1 VTADTHTARRLRRN
15 VTRLTPERQLPGAAA
30 AAAGPRLPRYDNLP
44 RRCSWYDDALM
55 SASSAAAASPTH
67 PDGLPVP
74 RRYWS
79 IAAIAL
85 AITMSVLDSTIVNV
99 ALPTIARDFKAT
111 AAASIWI
118 INAYQLAILLVL
130 LPLASLGEIV
140 GYRRVSQVGL
150 AIFTLASL
158 GCAFAPGLLEMSLAR
173 VVQGI
178 GAAGIMSVNGALVRH
193 TYPHRYLGRAV
204 GINAFVVATAA
215 AVGPT
220 VAAAVLA
227 VGHWR
232 WLFGINVPLGVAAFV
247 IALYALPDSERT
259 PRPLNLVGAA
269 LYAGT
274 MGLLLSG
281 LQTLAHRAAALLALL
296 QVGIGCVLAW
306 LLGRHERPRAAPII
320 PFDLLRVRIFSLSL
334 ATSVCS
340 FTAQMAALVAL
351 PFEIQRLGHS
361 AVETGLFITPWPV
374 ALAFAAPLAGRLA
387 DRYPAGLL
395 GSLGLLGLAAGLS
408 LLVIYPVSGDTA
420 SVVWRMALCGA
431 GFGFFQAPNNRTIM
445 GSVPRRR
452 SGAAGG
458 MLAAARLLGQSIGAA
473 AVAILFRAY
482 GEHGSNYAL
491 MLAASLALLGAVLS
505 ALRLTGDSQAMPA
518 HS

>member
-1 VTADTHTARRLRRN
+1 MSAPTAVTAIA
-15 VTRLTPERQLPGAAA
+15 V
-30 AAAGPRLPRYDNLP
+30 
-44 RRCSWYDDALM
+44 
-55 SASSAAAASPTH
+55 H

-74 RRYWS
+74 RRYWA

-99 ALPTIARDFKAT
+99 ALPTIARDFGASS
-111 AAASIWI
+111 AASIWV

-130 LPLASLGEIV
+130 LPFASLGEIV
-140 GYRRVSQVGL
+140 GYRRVSQAGL
-150 AIFTLASL
+150 AVFTLASL
-158 GCAFAPGLLEMSLAR
+158 ACAFAPSLLSLSLAR
-173 VVQGI
+173 AVQGI

-220 VAAAVLA
+220 VASAVLA
-227 VGHWR
+227 VAHWR
-232 WLFGINVPLGVAAFV
+232 WLFGINLPLGVAAFA
-247 IALYALPDSERT
+247 IALYALPDSERA
-259 PRPLNLVGAA
+259 PRRLNLAGAA

-274 MGLLLSG
+274 MGLVLSG
-281 LQTLAHRAAALLALL
+281 LQTLAHRAAVWLALSEI
-296 QVGIGCVLAW
+296 GSGCVLAW
-306 LLGRHERPRAAPII
+306 LLTRHERPRAAPII
-320 PFDLLRVRIFSLSL
+320 PFDLLSIRIFKLSL

-340 FTAQMAALVAL
+340 FIAQMSALVAL

-361 AVETGLFITPWPV
+361 AVETGLFITPWPL
-374 ALAFAAPLAGRLA
+374 ALAVVAPLAGRLA

-395 GSLGLLGLAAGLS
+395 GGVGLLTLAAGLS
-408 LLVIYPVSGDTA
+408 LLVLYPVSGNATG
-420 SVVWRMALCGA
+420 VLWRMALCGV
-431 GFGFFQAPNNRTIM
+431 GFGLFQAPNNRTIM

-458 MLAAARLLGQSIGAA
+458 MLAAARLIGQSIGAA

-482 GEHGSNYAL
+482 DDAGSNYAL
-491 MLAASLALLGAVLS
+491 MLAALLAVAGAGVSL
-505 ALRLTGDSQAMPA
+505 LRLAPGTTPRPA

>member
-1 VTADTHTARRLRRN
+1 MSA
-15 VTRLTPERQLPGAAA
+15 P
-30 AAAGPRLPRYDNLP
+30 AAGT
-44 RRCSWYDDALM
+44 AI
-55 SASSAAAASPTH
+55 AVH

-74 RRYWS
+74 RRYWA

-99 ALPTIARDFKAT
+99 ALPTIARDFGASS
-111 AAASIWI
+111 AASIWV

-130 LPLASLGEIV
+130 LPFASLGEIV
-140 GYRRVSQVGL
+140 GYRRVSQAGL
-150 AIFTLASL
+150 AVFTLASL
-158 GCAFAPGLLEMSLAR
+158 ACAFAPSLLSLSLAR
-173 VVQGI
+173 AVQGI

-220 VAAAVLA
+220 VASAVLA
-227 VGHWR
+227 VAHWR
-232 WLFGINVPLGVAAFV
+232 WLFGINLPLGVAAFA
-247 IALYALPDSERT
+247 IALYALPDSERA
-259 PRPLNLVGAA
+259 PRRLNLAGAA

-274 MGLLLSG
+274 MGLVLSG
-281 LQTLAHRAAALLALL
+281 LQTLAHRAAVWLALSE
-296 QVGIGCVLAW
+296 IASGCVLAW
-306 LLGRHERPRAAPII
+306 LLTRHERPRAAPII
-320 PFDLLRVRIFSLSL
+320 PFDLLSIRIFKLSL

-340 FTAQMAALVAL
+340 FIAQMSALVAL

-361 AVETGLFITPWPV
+361 AVETGLFITPWPL
-374 ALAFAAPLAGRLA
+374 ALAVVAPLAGRLA

-395 GSLGLLGLAAGLS
+395 GGVGLLTLAAGLS
-408 LLVIYPVSGDTA
+408 LLVLYPVSGNATG
-420 SVVWRMALCGA
+420 VLWRMALCGV
-431 GFGFFQAPNNRTIM
+431 GFGLFQAPNNRTIM

-458 MLAAARLLGQSIGAA
+458 MLAAARLIGQSIGAA

-482 GEHGSNYAL
+482 DDAGSNYAL
-491 MLAASLALLGAVLS
+491 MLAALLAVAGAGVSL
-505 ALRLTGDSQAMPA
+505 LRLAPGTTPRPA